1 MEEAQGFGQW
11 LADVERSGQMPGG
24 GAGRV
29 AISISRLVMFLAVIA
44 SVLGTST
51 FVDERGVEVPRSSL
65 CPPIPSPASP
75 PCPVSP
81 ALKTSAGG
89 LHVNTAHRG

>member
-1 MEEAQGFGQW
+1 MAVEEAEGFGQW
-11 LADVERSGQMPGG
+11 LADVERSGKMPGG

-65 CPPIPSPASP
+65 CPPIPSP